1 MEHTVSLYSKVFLDS
16 NDPNDWSNVAIDRSL
31 WEDIHRI
38 QTPLF
43 YGDGGTLPAPTN
55 HRYFL
60 RFITDNENEN
70 EINCVIAIGNP
81 VMGNVTD
88 EKKVYMPQWLLD
100 RHNFQGEGESYH
112 VEILTEEAFPE
123 ATKIVLRV
131 VDSAFY
137 NSDIKKELE
146 LALTRL
152 GVIEKGQ
159 LLHVPIDSLDN
170 FAVDIYVSELEP
182 ATIVL
187 CQGEEVVVEFEE
199 PVDAIVERPLTP
211 VPEEVETILP
221 VNTGNVLG
229 SDPSS
234 IPEWRRGIPPPPR
247 R

>member
-1 MEHTVSLYSKVFLDS
+1 VSLYSKVFLDS
-16 NDPNDWSNVAIDRSL
+16 NDIHDWSNVAIDRSL

-38 QTPLF
+38 HVNAT
-43 YGDGGTLPAPTN
+43 TV

-60 RFITDNENEN
+60 RFISDKC
-70 EINCVIAIGNP
+70 IVAIGNP

-100 RHNFQGEGESYH
+100 RHNFQGEGESYD

-159 LLHVPIDSLDN
+159 LIHVPIDSLDN

-182 ATIVL
+182 ANIVL

-199 PVDAIVERPLTP
+199 PVDAIVERAPTP

>member
-1 MEHTVSLYSKVFLDS
+1 MSLYSKVFLDS

-38 QTPLF
+38 HVNAT
-43 YGDGGTLPAPTN
+43 TT

-60 RFITDNENEN
+60 RFISDDENETKC
-70 EINCVIAIGNP
+70 IVAIGNP

-88 EKKVYMPQWLLD
+88 EKKIYMPQWLLD
-100 RHNFQGEGESYH
+100 RHNFQGEGESYD

-159 LLHVPIDSLDN
+159 VIHVPIDSLDN

-187 CQGEEVVVEFEE
+187 CQGEEVIVEFEE